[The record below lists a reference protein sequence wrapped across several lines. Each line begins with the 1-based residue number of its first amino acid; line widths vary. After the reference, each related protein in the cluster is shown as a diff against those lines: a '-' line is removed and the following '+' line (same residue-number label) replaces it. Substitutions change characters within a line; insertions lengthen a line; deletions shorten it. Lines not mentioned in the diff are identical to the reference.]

1 MVGAVRELSGFSRPS
16 VHRRSNP
23 QALERL
29 RLPPKQSTGA
39 GLLRFARNDGEVTK
53 KGNINMIIILKPN
66 ATKPQIEFLR
76 DELSGRGLTIQDIQ
90 GETTCML
97 GLAGDTSMLS
107 EDSLIRHEFVERV
120 MKVSEPYKLA
130 GRRFHPQDSSYEVA
144 GRKIGGGAFTVMA
157 GPCSVENEAQVLSIA
172 RDVKHSGADFFRGG
186 AFKPRSSPYSFQGL
200 GLDGLE
206 LLKIAREKTGLPI
219 VTEIMSQE
227 YLDVFRADVDIIQ
240 IGARN
245 MQNFP
250 LLMEVGKIGKPV
262 LLKRGLSSTID
273 EMLMAADYILMGGDT
288 PVILCERGIRTF
300 ETSTRNTLDLSAIPV
315 IKKKS
320 HLPVVVD
327 PSHGTGYWDLVY
339 PMALAA
345 TAAGADGLMIEVHN
359 QPDKALCDGQQSIT
373 PFLFDR
379 LMRNVRKLRTAVTEE
394 A

>member
-1 MVGAVRELSGFSRPS
+1 MIVVLKQDAAEAQIQTLGEMLKDLRLSVRE
-16 VHRRSNP
+16 
-23 QALERL
+23 
-29 RLPPKQSTGA
+29 
-39 GLLRFARNDGEVTK
+39 
-53 KGNINMIIILKPN
+53 
-66 ATKPQIEFLR
+66 
-76 DELSGRGLTIQDIQ
+76 IQ
-90 GETTCML
+90 GENTRIL
-97 GLAGDTSMLS
+97 GLVGDTSGIS
-107 EDSLIRHEFVERV
+107 EDSLLRHECVERV

-130 GRRFHPQDSSYEVA
+130 GRRFHPQDSSYEIA
-144 GRKIGGGAFTVMA
+144 GRRIGGGAFTVMA
-157 GPCSVENEAQVLSIA
+157 GPCSVETEEQVLSIA
-172 RDVKHSGADFFRGG
+172 RDVKHAGAGFLRGG

-227 YLDVFRADVDIIQ
+227 HAEVFKDDVDVIQ

-250 LLMEVGKIGKPV
+250 LLTEVGRLGKPV
-262 LLKRGLSSTID
+262 LLKRGPSCTID
-273 EMLMAADYILMGGDT
+273 EMLMAADYILMGGGC

-300 ETSTRNTLDLSAIPV
+300 ETATRNTLDLSAIPV
-315 IKKKS
+315 LKKKS

-345 TAAGADGLMIEVHN
+345 VAAGADGLMIEVHN
-359 QPDKALCDGQQSIT
+359 RPDKALCDGQQSIT

-379 LMRNVRKLRTAVTEE
+379 LMRKVDRLRAVITEE
-394 A
+394 NGV

>member
-1 MVGAVRELSGFSRPS
+1 ME
-16 VHRRSNP
+16 
-23 QALERL
+23 E
-29 RLPPKQSTGA
+29 
-39 GLLRFARNDGEVTK
+39 
-53 KGNINMIIILKPN
+53 I
-66 ATKPQIEFLR
+66 
-76 DELSGRGLTIQDIQ
+76 SGRNLTVQDIR
-90 GETTCML
+90 GESTRML

-107 EDSLIRHEFVERV
+107 EDGLLRNECVERV

-144 GRKIGGGAFTVMA
+144 GRRIGGGAFTVMA
-157 GPCSVENEAQVLSIA
+157 GPCSVETEEQVLSIA
-172 RDVKHSGADFFRGG
+172 RDVKHSGADFLRGG

-227 YLDVFRADVDIIQ
+227 HAEIFREEVDIIQ

-250 LLMEVGKIGKPV
+250 LLTEVGKLGKPV
-262 LLKRGLSSTID
+262 LLKRGPSCTID
-273 EMLMAADYILMGGDT
+273 ELLMAADYILMGGDS

-300 ETSTRNTLDLSAIPV
+300 ETATRNTLDLSAIPV
-315 IKKKS
+315 LKKKS

-345 TAAGADGLMIEVHN
+345 VAAGADGLMIEVHN
-359 QPDKALCDGQQSIT
+359 RPDKALCDGQQSIT

-379 LMRNVRKLRTAVTEE
+379 LMRKVAQLRAVTAADANAAIVLSEIGF
-394 A
+394 

>member
-1 MVGAVRELSGFSRPS
+1 
-16 VHRRSNP
+16 
-23 QALERL
+23 
-29 RLPPKQSTGA
+29 
-39 GLLRFARNDGEVTK
+39 
-53 KGNINMIIILKPN
+53 MIIVFKPT
-66 ATKPQIEFLR
+66 ATESQIQILR
-76 DELSGRGLTIQDIQ
+76 DEMSNQELTIQEIQ
-90 GETTCML
+90 GESTRML

-107 EDSLIRHEFVERV
+107 GDRFLIHEFVERV
-120 MKVSEPYKLA
+120 IKVSEPYKLA
-130 GRRFHPQDSSYEVA
+130 GRRFHPQDSSFDIA

-157 GPCSVENEAQVLSIA
+157 GPCSVENEAQILSIA
-172 RDVKHSGADFFRGG
+172 RDVKLSGADFLRGG

-227 YLDVFRADVDIIQ
+227 YAEVFRDDVDIIQ

-250 LLMEVGKIGKPV
+250 LLVEIGKTGKPV
-262 LLKRGLSSTID
+262 LLKRGPSCTID
-273 EMLMAADYILMGGDT
+273 EMLMAADYILMASGGGC

-300 ETSTRNTLDLSAIPV
+300 EPSTRNTLDLSAIPV

-320 HLPVVVD
+320 HLPVIVD

-345 TAAGADGLMIEVHN
+345 AAAGADGLMIEVHN

-373 PFLFDR
+373 PFLFNR
-379 LMRNVRKLRTAVTEE
+379 LMQKIAKIRKIVTEE
-394 A
+394 AI